1 MQLVTPVEKLS
12 CDLQCTVAY
21 FGERKT
27 NSVSNK
33 MAIGSVEQKALSL
46 LNAFEKAG
54 KSVGKVV
61 VEGKRI
67 ELELLSRDAVD
78 EFDRIDMRYGKT

>member
-1 MQLVTPVEKLS
+1 MP
-12 CDLQCTVAY
+12 
-21 FGERKT
+21 
-27 NSVSNK
+27 
-33 MAIGSVEQKALSL
+33 AITTEQKALSL

-54 KSVGKVV
+54 KTVSSVV

-67 ELELLSRDAVD
+67 EIKIQPREDSD

>member
-1 MQLVTPVEKLS
+1 MDNEMA
-12 CDLQCTVAY
+12 TV
-21 FGERKT
+21 
-27 NSVSNK
+27 
-33 MAIGSVEQKALSL
+33 SVEQRALNL

-67 ELELLSRDAVD
+67 ELELHCTEAAD